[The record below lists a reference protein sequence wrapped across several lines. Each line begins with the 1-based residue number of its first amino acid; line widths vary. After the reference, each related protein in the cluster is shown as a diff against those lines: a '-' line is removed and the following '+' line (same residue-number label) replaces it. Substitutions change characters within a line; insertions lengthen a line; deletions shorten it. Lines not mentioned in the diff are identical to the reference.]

1 MASKYYLDASK
12 QFKLAVDK
20 WDEKKEDQKIRIAR
34 ATLNIGVC
42 ENEAFLRNKN
52 LSDLNPKLIISTLSK
67 GLEQIKDPSLESF
80 ITKKTKELIEIA
92 ENALSFL
99 QKT

>member
-1 MASKYYLDASK
+1 MG
-12 QFKLAVDK
+12 KLAEFSFSSKSIKAELKQVY
-20 WDEKKEDQKIRIAR
+20 QKIRIAS

-42 ENEAFLRNKN
+42 ENEAFSRNKN
-52 LSDLNPKLIISTLSK
+52 SSDLNPKLIISTLSK